1 MSLKKSVL
9 SALVILSSLS
19 SLAAQADL
27 DRHDRRGDRR
37 DPWCDTRR
45 DPFCDRRDNDRDD
58 RRDRLDL
65 IVEQDVR
72 RYFDQRSSLDLLL
85 DSYTRSQLLGRRVRD
100 IRISMATEQ
109 GRGQASLLINSRQ
122 LEPSVIVARDVRD
135 YSFRIDP
142 FTNEVGRSVR
152 SLSLEMQ
159 GRFYVDRVVF
169 VLEEDRGSIDPF
181 PGPSRTEVVRQ
192 QINQTFDRE
201 GGINLFRQLPLL
213 ERQGRIVKR
222 VNVVAMA
229 QRGAGVISLLQNSQ
243 SYGQSQGVGFS
254 PTRLTFEL
262 DGRGRIGLELQSLRL
277 QINGSVTVLEVS
289 VELEET
295 LGNDGPWGNRPGDII
310 SPLPGD
316 MGGPGRDIIR
326 PR

>member
-1 MSLKKSVL
+1 
-9 SALVILSSLS
+9 
-19 SLAAQADL
+19 
-27 DRHDRRGDRR
+27 
-37 DPWCDTRR
+37 
-45 DPFCDRRDNDRDD
+45 
-58 RRDRLDL
+58 
-65 IVEQDVR
+65 
-72 RYFDQRSSLDLLL
+72 
-85 DSYTRSQLLGRRVRD
+85 
-100 IRISMATEQ
+100 MATEQ

-122 LEPSVIVARDVRD
+122 LESSIIVDRGIRE
-135 YSFRIDP
+135 YSFRVDP
-142 FTNEVGRSVR
+142 FTNEIGRSIR

-262 DGRGRIGLELQSLRL
+262 DGRSRIGLELQSLRL

-295 LGNDGPWGNRPGDII
+295 FGGDGPWGNRPGDII
-310 SPLPGD
+310 SPMPGD